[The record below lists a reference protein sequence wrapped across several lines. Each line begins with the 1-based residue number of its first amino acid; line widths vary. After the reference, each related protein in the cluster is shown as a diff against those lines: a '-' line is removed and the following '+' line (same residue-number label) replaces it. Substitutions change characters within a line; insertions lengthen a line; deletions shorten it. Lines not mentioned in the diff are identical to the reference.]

1 MFGVLAFPPNPAY
14 GQRREEG
21 IARRV
26 SRGGSWN
33 NNSVFSRPSAR
44 NRNNTDNRNNTV
56 GLRVLRASSPP
67 LEYQAPFA
75 RVRLPTVSR
84 SVRWGVH
91 DLLSRLR
98 KDGKAK

>member
-1 MFGVLAFPPNPAY
+1 MAYALFPVY
-14 GQRREEG
+14 VQKREEG
-21 IARRV
+21 CARRV

-33 NNSVFSRPSAR
+33 NNGVFSRPSAR
-44 NRNNTDNRNNTV
+44 NRNNTDNRNNNV